1 MVELNA
7 IINTKVDSKKLRLSS
22 KKCHHMHLSKNPTSC
37 FSNLKADTEV
47 MQKSTVCSYLGDIL
61 SSNGSLDAT
70 IENRRQKGVG
80 LCSQITGMVNGLS
93 LGHHY
98 YRISFMFRDCM
109 LLNGILTNCN
119 VWYPI
124 SDSQIE
130 ILENIDLM
138 LIRKLVKGHSKG
150 AKEAFHLETGL
161 LPIRFVIKKRRLM
174 YLHHVLTRPKHELV
188 SKVYEVQ
195 KQIETKN
202 DWYNIV
208 QDNKKELEITM
219 SDEDISNLSEEKFRS
234 MVNRAVDAEALEH
247 LNRIASGHSKSEDL
261 VKSILKSEDY
271 FTNSDF
277 SKSEIELLFALRTRT
292 VPDIKAN
299 FPSQHNNNLVCD
311 LCQVAIDCQ
320 EHLLTCS
327 KLRQH
332 VDVSSTIKYAD
343 VFKETTK
350 QLKVVKV
357 IKKLLRMRE
366 ILKNE

>member
-1 MVELNA
+1 MAFIDDCLGISKCGADSVELNA

-98 YRISFMFRDCM
+98 YKISFMFRDCM

-161 LPIRFVIKKRRLM
+161 LPIRFVIKK
-174 YLHHVLTRPKHELV
+174 E
-188 SKVYEVQ
+188 
-195 KQIETKN
+195 
-202 DWYNIV
+202 
-208 QDNKKELEITM
+208 EI
-219 SDEDISNLSEEKFRS
+219 
-234 MVNRAVDAEALEH
+234 
-247 LNRIASGHSKSEDL
+247 
-261 VKSILKSEDY
+261 
-271 FTNSDF
+271 
-277 SKSEIELLFALRTRT
+277 
-292 VPDIKAN
+292 
-299 FPSQHNNNLVCD
+299 
-311 LCQVAIDCQ
+311 
-320 EHLLTCS
+320 
-327 KLRQH
+327 
-332 VDVSSTIKYAD
+332 DVSSSCTDKA
-343 VFKETTK
+343 KT
-350 QLKVVKV
+350 
-357 IKKLLRMRE
+357 
-366 ILKNE
+366 